1 MSWINT
7 VVHGNC
13 TEKKRNHFSHIY
25 MHEPAHIHDRFTL
38 QNRFFNAKCWPK
50 KTTKP
55 NPAAKGNMLFQEP
68 VASESVAYLSGTSL
82 IGRWTIFERKPS
94 VLQRFAGRWS
104 VSGIYLQQV
113 RQKVNKFLVW
123 ALQVAPQ
130 RGFLWDQILQLI
142 CLLVR
147 VEKVIVICEVLLGL
161 LSWCKHFHINWTNY
175 PNHTSKNDWHWF
187 IRKEYFTSV
196 QFR

>member
-55 NPAAKGNMLFQEP
+55 NPTAKGNMLFQEP

-94 VLQRFAGRWS
+94 VLQCFASRWS

-113 RQKVNKFLVW
+113 RQKFNKFLVRT
-123 ALQVAPQ
+123 LQVAPQ

-142 CLLVR
+142 CLLFFSRKWNGKSKYPVMNGNCTKNKQLKFLCQR
-147 VEKVIVICEVLLGL
+147 SHGVMVT
-161 LSWCKHFHINWTNY
+161 TNC
-175 PNHTSKNDWHWF
+175 
-187 IRKEYFTSV
+187 
-196 QFR
+196 